1 MNWIMYDIECLYMFN
16 KIKRRKMIE
25 SPIRRKRT
33 AYPRDFLPSSP
44 KPPTPQ
50 TKFVLSQNYRIDAET
65 IRKYANSIDMEP
77 RPEEQHS
84 PTVAPHPNP

>member
-1 MNWIMYDIECLYMFN
+1 MFN